1 MLELTEI
8 SFYFQG
14 ISLGIRKLVTEMFSF
29 CIVEFSLGDYLSKKK
44 KKVKIKTIEW
54 SKALK
59 TGI

>member
-29 CIVEFSLGDYLSKKK
+29 CIV
-44 KKVKIKTIEW
+44 IEW